1 MPELSDLRFLTVA
14 GKGGVG
20 RTTVSAA
27 IALAAARRG
36 KRPLVAMCNAKE
48 RLSTL
53 LETPAVGPR
62 ISTILEVKGPSG
74 ANVPVDAVNLVPEIA
89 LAEYGMMV
97 LKVRALYK
105 AIFENRF
112 VAAFLRA
119 TPGMDQWAMLGKAFF
134 HTTEEREPGRPR
146 YDVVILDAPATGHS
160 LEMLR
165 VPKVIL
171 DVAPPGLLRREAE
184 HAWTLLSDPAR
195 AGIVLVTLPEEMP
208 TNETLEHYA
217 ALRDELQLPVARLVV
232 NAFLPVLFDP
242 PALSGLERL
251 VATSHDG
258 DPLQSLISASR
269 ARATREGLQE
279 EALERMVREI
289 HVPRTELPRLFV
301 PKFGRSAV
309 DALSRA
315 F

>member
-1 MPELSDLRFLTVA
+1 MPELTDLRFITVA

-20 RTTVSAA
+20 RTTVAAA

-53 LETPAVGPR
+53 LETPAIGSR
-62 ISTILEVKGPSG
+62 ISTIFEAKGPSG
-74 ANVPVDAVNLVPEIA
+74 ARIPIDAVNLVPEVA

-97 LKVRALYK
+97 LKVRTLYK
-105 AIFENRF
+105 AIFENRY

-119 TPGMDQWAMLGKAFF
+119 TPGMDQWAMLGKACF

-184 HAWTLLSDPAR
+184 RAWTLLSDPTR
-195 AGIVLVTLPEEMP
+195 AGVVLVTLPEEMP

-217 ALRDELQLPVARLVV
+217 ALRNELSLPVARLVV
-232 NAFLPVLFDP
+232 NAFLPTLFDP
-242 PALSGLERL
+242 PALAGLNRL
-251 VATSHDG
+251 SSSSRDG
-258 DPLQSLISASR
+258 DPLASLITASH
-269 ARATREGLQE
+269 ARATREALQE
-279 EALERMVREI
+279 EALERMVLEI
-289 HVPRTELPRLFV
+289 HVPRTELPRLFL

-309 DALSRA
+309 EALSRA